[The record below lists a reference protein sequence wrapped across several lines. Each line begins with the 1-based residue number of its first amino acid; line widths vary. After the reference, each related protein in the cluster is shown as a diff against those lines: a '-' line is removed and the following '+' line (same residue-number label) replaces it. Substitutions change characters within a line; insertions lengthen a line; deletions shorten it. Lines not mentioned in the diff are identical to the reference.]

1 VAFLEGYGWGLA
13 MIIFIG
19 PVVFTLLKNT
29 IDKGRTAGI
38 MVASGII
45 ISDVV
50 AVALLCSAGA
60 INFLEKSGT
69 QYWIALAGAVIL
81 LIMGAKYFLNPKV
94 PNESK
99 QRIKGRDKLASFT
112 GGFLVNFVNPFVFVV
127 WIGFIAY
134 AEELYGNER
143 SFYVFLSALLLGIF
157 TQDLLKVLFAEK
169 IKPFLQ
175 PKRLRVIYKVMGVF
189 MVLFAI
195 RLLVYALGVE

>member
-50 AVALLCSAGA
+50 VVLICLAGA
-60 INFLEKSGT
+60 INFLEKSVT
-69 QYWIALAGAVIL
+69 QYWIALAGTVIL
-81 LIMGAKYFLNPKV
+81 LIMGLKYFLRPQVPK
-94 PNESK
+94 ESK
-99 QRIKGRDKLASFT
+99 ERIKGKDKLASFT
-112 GGFLVNFVNPFVFVV
+112 GGFLVNFVNPFVFLV
-127 WIGFIAY
+127 WIWFIFY
-134 AEELYGNER
+134 AEEEYGNEGAN
-143 SFYVFLSALLLGIF
+143 YLFLTALLLGIF

-175 PKRLRVIYKVMGVF
+175 PKRLKIIYKVMGVI

-195 RLLVYALGVE
+195 RLFVYAISVQ